1 MLREMFPYN
10 PNAVGRPGPAPK
22 TAPAAIGADAAP
34 AQELEPMDS
43 AEHAKA
49 ALKIQNRA
57 RVRNAEKETARLKAE
72 GKLPGQL
79 RAKKIEE

>member
-1 MLREMFPYN
+1 MFREMFPYN
-10 PNAVGRPGPAPK
+10 PNAIARPGPVPK
-22 TAPAAIGADAAP
+22 TAPAAIGAHAAP
-34 AQELEPMDS
+34 ELEPMDS

-57 RVRNAEKETARLKAE
+57 RVKNAEKETARLKAE